1 MIQFIE
7 KEIFKINNLDYYKN
21 IKAGNIILKNNK
33 AKDDIMIIHGG
44 NSAPIIWLSVGIK
57 FYINNYNIYLYSIPG
72 FSSPIDI
79 NLLQSN
85 NNVLLDYYNEN
96 IKTFIIKNKIK
107 PNLIGHSF
115 GGFLAINFSLKYPD
129 LISSLIP
136 INSLGILYLQ
146 NNNILLYTLLYKSI
160 QYILKKLYPLFTII
174 SFILLYFL
182 NRIKLKKKKYFNILS
197 TIYYILNISRPD
209 YYGTN
214 IIYKFL
220 IIESSSKVYWNKLL
234 FNDMITKKLPPISFI
249 WSKKDELLSYYIPI
263 LFIYLLKIY
272 KIKYPSLI
280 LLTNNSHGFTIKD
293 ANLLYNNIINAI
305 NRSKKIKRSKK
316 IEINKIKNNN

>member
-1 MIQFIE
+1 M
-7 KEIFKINNLDYYKN
+7 
-21 IKAGNIILKNNK
+21 
-33 AKDDIMIIHGG
+33 
-44 NSAPIIWLSVGIK
+44 V
-57 FYINNYNIYLYSIPG
+57 
-72 FSSPIDI
+72 
-79 NLLQSN
+79 
-85 NNVLLDYYNEN
+85 V
-96 IKTFIIKNKIK
+96 
-107 PNLIGHSF
+107 
-115 GGFLAINFSLKYPD
+115 
-129 LISSLIP
+129 
-136 INSLGILYLQ
+136 
-146 NNNILLYTLLYKSI
+146 LLYTLLYKSI

-182 NRIKLKKKKYFNILS
+182 NRIKLNKKKYFNILS

-263 LFIYLLKIY
+263 LFIYLLKIN

-305 NRSKKIKRSKK
+305 NRSKKI
-316 IEINKIKNNN
+316 EINKIKNNN